1 MYKTDFVVR
10 YYDIEMELLDK
21 LQRRDQ
27 LKKEKEE
34 NEQKNKETAS
44 KKKRSKKA
52 SKQEATDTTN
62 TTVDNIQEPVKAE
75 EPKKRGRKKAI
86 KEEPKKEEKNEE
98 EDEEEV
104 EYTKEDVHLICE
116 KLYRD
121 ELLTIFKEGV
131 EDVDACIKNVIEHII
146 NNKTFKQLLE
156 DIKLAVIDV
165 DKFTGT
171 PTEIETFT
179 RNSEYLILITLFSQ
193 QIFHITH
200 KCLCQLFTIGDL
212 EMDLANK
219 LKEKTISLFKK

>member
-10 YYDIEMELLDK
+10 YYDIEMELIDK
-21 LQRRDQ
+21 LQRRDL

-34 NEQKNKETAS
+34 NEQKNKEAVS

-52 SKQEATDTTN
+52 SKQETTDTTN
-62 TTVDNIQEPVKAE
+62 SIVVEEPVKAE

-86 KEEPKKEEKNEE
+86 KEEPKKEEKNED
-98 EDEEEV
+98 EDEEEDV

-131 EDVDACIKNVIEHII
+131 EDVDAGIKNVIEHII
-146 NNKTFKQLLE
+146 NNKTFKQILDE
-156 DIKLAVIDV
+156 IKVAIIDV

-171 PTEIETFT
+171 PTEIETFI

-212 EMDLANK
+212 EMDLANR

>member
-21 LQRRDQ
+21 LQRRDL

-34 NEQKNKETAS
+34 NDQKNKEAAS

-52 SKQEATDTTN
+52 SKQETTDTIN
-62 TTVDNIQEPVKAE
+62 STVVEEPVKAE
-75 EPKKRGRKKAI
+75 EPKKRGRKKVI
-86 KEEPKKEEKNEE
+86 KEEPKKEEKNQE
-98 EDEEEV
+98 EDEEEEV

-131 EDVDACIKNVIEHII
+131 EDVDAGIKNVIEHII
-146 NNKTFKQLLE
+146 NNKTFKQILDE
-156 DIKLAVIDV
+156 IKLAVIDV

-212 EMDLANK
+212 EMDLATR
-219 LKEKTISLFKK
+219 LKEKTIGLFKK